1 MIHNET
7 IDLLLAHSSIR
18 QYQDKP
24 VSQEVV
30 DTILNCAQRAPTS
43 SYLQSYTIIQVED
56 KEKRAALME
65 FSGGQKWL
73 VNAPLVLL
81 FCGDLHRDDQL
92 LHPADQNVLHNAELF
107 TVAVSDA
114 SLVAQRAF
122 IAAQALGLGGVIV
135 GGVRNETAK
144 MARLF
149 DLPELVFPLYA
160 LCLGYPESVPVQ
172 RPRFETRFIHAV
184 DRYPALP
191 DPDALAA
198 YDNEVR
204 EYFLK
209 HTSDPNEF
217 GWIARGQHAIS
228 SKPRYAVGEYL
239 KEAGFLT
246 KTEPSV

>member
-7 IDLLLAHSSIR
+7 IDLLLAHSSVR

-43 SYLQSYTIIQVED
+43 SYLQSYTIIQVEG

-81 FCGDLHRDDQL
+81 FCGDLYRDEQL
-92 LHPADQNVLHNAELF
+92 LHPADKNVLHNAELF
-107 TVAVSDA
+107 TVAVTDA
-114 SLVAQRAF
+114 ALVAQRAF

-135 GGVRNETAK
+135 GGVRNETAE
-144 MARLF
+144 MAKLF
-149 DLPELVFPLYA
+149 DLPELVFPMFL
-160 LCLGYPESVPVQ
+160 LCLGYPASVPVQ

-184 DRYPALP
+184 DHYPALP
-191 DPDALAA
+191 TAEELASF
-198 YDNEVR
+198 DDEVR
-204 EYFLK
+204 VYFLE

-217 GWIARGQHAIS
+217 GWVARGQHAVS
-228 SKPRYAVGEYL
+228 SKPRYEVTDYL
-239 KEAGFLT
+239 KSAGFLT
-246 KTEPSV
+246 ETEPSK